1 MMLRRDSAVF
11 PAVCAPILSI
21 KKKRERISSSP
32 SITLFIIIIIIIIV
46 IIIVR
51 ESAPQASRKKPA
63 RVSRGEIDFNQRLI

>member
-1 MMLRRDSAVF
+1 MMLRRVPRRMRTNS
-11 PAVCAPILSI
+11 PIY
-21 KKKRERISSSP
+21 KKKRERTSSSP
-32 SITLFIIIIIIIIV
+32 SITLFIIIIIIIV

>member
-32 SITLFIIIIIIIIV
+32 SITLFIIIIIIIV

>member
-1 MMLRRDSAVF
+1 MMLRRVPRRMRTNS
-11 PAVCAPILSI
+11 PIY
-21 KKKRERISSSP
+21 KKKRERTSSSP
-32 SITLFIIIIIIIIV
+32 SITLFIIIIIIV